1 MNKMKYQ
8 NIINLIDYTTIQPS
22 EFEKNVLK

>member
-8 NIINLIDYTTIQPS
+8 KIINLIDYTTTQPS

>member
-1 MNKMKYQ
+1 MNLIKQQ
-8 NIINLIDYTTIQPS
+8 NIINLTDYTTIQPS